1 MNNLEPTRDTIAA
14 IASAI
19 NAGYGGV
26 ALIRI
31 SGKDSINVSRKIVET
46 KSKFAW
52 QTHRVFHGYVK
63 DNSQN
68 TLIDEILILVMK
80 GPNSFT
86 GEDIVELHCH
96 GGVVVVNR
104 VLEII
109 LKDEKVRMANPGEF
123 SQRAFLNGKIDLSQ
137 AESINQLISSKNVR
151 AAELAFNGVK
161 GLINKKI
168 SQIKAEL
175 INELSEI
182 EARVDFEEEFIDFN
196 YYNFA
201 NNINKIK
208 IDLKNLIENSKRNA
222 YLHNGI
228 SIALIG
234 KTNAGK
240 SSLLNYLA
248 KQSKAIVTDIP
259 GTTRD
264 IIEVNITIKNI
275 PISIIDTAGIRNT
288 NDPIEN
294 IGINKS
300 LEMITKADFI
310 IYIYDLKSGFD
321 IEDKQIIEKIPNNKL
336 ISILGNKVDLF
347 NSKSIKEINSPK
359 DSILIS
365 IKNSTGENELINK
378 IIQKCSLVGSDNIDI
393 LLNERQLNNLKE
405 CLNNLNDTDNIIE
418 NKLPFDLLTIELRD
432 AIKNLSKLT
441 GSELTE
447 DILDNIF
454 SKFCIGK

>member
-1 MNNLEPTRDTIAA
+1 MNNVDPSRDTIAA
-14 IASAI
+14 IATAI
-19 NAGYGGV
+19 NVGHGGV

-31 SGKDSINVSRKIVET
+31 SGNKAIQACKNIVET

-52 QTHRVFHGYVK
+52 QSHRVSHGYVK
-63 DNSQN
+63 DYSEN

-80 GPNSFT
+80 APNSFT

-109 LKDEKVRMANPGEF
+109 LKQEKVRIANPGEF

-137 AESINQLISSKNVR
+137 AESINQLISSKNIR

-161 GLINKKI
+161 GLINEKI
-168 SQIKAEL
+168 SNIKSKL
-175 INELSEI
+175 IDQLSEI
-182 EARVDFEEEFIDFN
+182 EARVDFEEEFTDFN
-196 YYNFA
+196 FSEFSNH
-201 NNINKIK
+201 INKIK
-208 IDLKNLIENSKRNA
+208 NDLTILIENSKRNA

-240 SSLLNYLA
+240 SSLLNALS
-248 KQSKAIVTDIP
+248 KQNNAIVTDIP

-264 IIEVNITIKNI
+264 TIEVNLTIRDI
-275 PISIIDTAGIRNT
+275 PVSIVDTAGIRKT
-288 NDPIEN
+288 NDLIEK

-300 LEMITKADFI
+300 LEMISKADFI
-310 IYIYDLKSGFD
+310 IYIYDIQYGFN
-321 IEDKQIIEKIPNNKL
+321 IEDKKIIEKIPKNKL
-336 ISILGNKVDLF
+336 ICIIGNKIDLF
-347 NSKSIKEINSPK
+347 DEKNLKDINPPK
-359 DSILIS
+359 DSILMS
-365 IKNSTGENELINK
+365 IKTNKGEDQLINQIVK
-378 IIQKCSLVGSDNIDI
+378 KCSSVGSENVDI
-393 LLNERQLNNLKE
+393 LLNERQLNNLYD
-405 CLNNLNDTDNIIE
+405 CLNNLNDIDKIFMNE
-418 NKLPFDLLTIELRD
+418 LPLDLISIELRD

-441 GSELTE
+441 GAELTE
-447 DILDNIF
+447 DLLDNIF

>member
-1 MNNLEPTRDTIAA
+1 MNNIDPIRDTIAA

-19 NAGYGGV
+19 NVGHGGV
-26 ALIRI
+26 AVIRV
-31 SGKDSINVSRKIVET
+31 SGKDAICISKKLIKT

-52 QTHRVFHGYVK
+52 ESHRVFHGYVK
-63 DNSQN
+63 DYRDNK
-68 TLIDEILILVMK
+68 LIDEILILVMK

-104 VLEII
+104 ILEII
-109 LKDEKVRMANPGEF
+109 LSQKKVRLANPGEF

-161 GLINKKI
+161 GLINSRI
-168 SQIKAEL
+168 STLKNKL
-175 INELSEI
+175 INQLAEI

-196 YYNFA
+196 YSDCSKK
-201 NNINKIK
+201 INLIK
-208 IDLKNLIENSKRNA
+208 NDLKNLIENSKRNS

-240 SSLLNYLA
+240 SSLLNSLS
-248 KQSKAIVTDIP
+248 KQRKAIVTDIP

-264 IIEVNITIKNI
+264 IIEVNLTIKNI
-275 PISIIDTAGIRNT
+275 PLSIIDTAGIRTT
-288 NDPIEN
+288 NDVIEK

-300 LEMITKADFI
+300 LEMISKADFI
-310 IYIYDLKSGFD
+310 IYIFDLQSGFD
-321 IEDKQIIEKIPNNKL
+321 IEDKQIIDKIPKSKL
-336 ISILGNKVDLF
+336 ITIIGNKKDLL
-347 NSKSIKEINSPK
+347 NQKQLKEIKTPK
-359 DSILIS
+359 ETLLLS
-365 IKNSTGENELINK
+365 IKNNFGEKELINK
-378 IIQKCSLVGSDNIDI
+378 IISKCSSIGSDNIDI
-393 LLNERQLNNLKE
+393 LLNERQLKNLSE
-405 CLNNLNDTDNIIE
+405 CLNNLNDIDKIIE
-418 NKLPFDLLTIELRD
+418 NQLPFDLISIELRE
-432 AIKNLSKLT
+432 AVKNLSKLT
-441 GSELTE
+441 GTELTE
-447 DILDNIF
+447 DLLDNIF

>member
-1 MNNLEPTRDTIAA
+1 MNNLEPTKDTIAA

-196 YYNFA
+196 YSNFA

-300 LEMITKADFI
+300 LEMISKADFI

>member
-300 LEMITKADFI
+300 LEMISKADFI

-321 IEDKQIIEKIPNNKL
+321 IEDKQIIDKIPNNKL

>member
-1 MNNLEPTRDTIAA
+1 MNNLEPTKDTIAA

-182 EARVDFEEEFIDFN
+182 EARVDFEEDFIDFN
-196 YYNFA
+196 YSNFA

-300 LEMITKADFI
+300 LEMISKADFI

-321 IEDKQIIEKIPNNKL
+321 IEDKQIIDKIPNNKL

>member
-300 LEMITKADFI
+300 LEMISKADFI

-378 IIQKCSLVGSDNIDI
+378 IIQKCSLMGSDNIDI

>member
-1 MNNLEPTRDTIAA
+1 M
-14 IASAI
+14 
-19 NAGYGGV
+19 
-26 ALIRI
+26 
-31 SGKDSINVSRKIVET
+31 
-46 KSKFAW
+46 
-52 QTHRVFHGYVK
+52 
-63 DNSQN
+63 
-68 TLIDEILILVMK
+68 
-80 GPNSFT
+80 
-86 GEDIVELHCH
+86 
-96 GGVVVVNR
+96 
-104 VLEII
+104 
-109 LKDEKVRMANPGEF
+109 
-123 SQRAFLNGKIDLSQ
+123 
-137 AESINQLISSKNVR
+137 
-151 AAELAFNGVK
+151 
-161 GLINKKI
+161 
-168 SQIKAEL
+168 
-175 INELSEI
+175 
-182 EARVDFEEEFIDFN
+182 
-196 YYNFA
+196 
-201 NNINKIK
+201 
-208 IDLKNLIENSKRNA
+208 IENSKRNA

-300 LEMITKADFI
+300 LEMISKADFI

-365 IKNSTGENELINK
+365 IKNGTGENELINK

>member
-196 YYNFA
+196 YSNFA

-300 LEMITKADFI
+300 LEMISKADFI

>member
-19 NAGYGGV
+19 NVGFGGV

-31 SGKDSINVSRKIVET
+31 SGKDSINVCKNIVYT

-52 QTHRVFHGYVK
+52 QTHRVFHGFVK
-63 DNSQN
+63 DNSQDK
-68 TLIDEILILVMK
+68 LIDEILILVMK

-109 LKDEKVRMANPGEF
+109 LKDKKVRIANPGEF

-137 AESINQLISSKNVR
+137 AESINQLISSKNER

-168 SQIKAEL
+168 SELKNKL
-175 INELSEI
+175 INELAEI
-182 EARVDFEEEFIDFN
+182 EARIDFEEEFIDFN
-196 YYNFA
+196 YTNFS

-208 IDLKNLIENSKRNA
+208 IELKNLIENSKRNT

-240 SSLLNYLA
+240 SSLLNFLA

-264 IIEVNITIKNI
+264 IIEVNLTIKNI
-275 PISIIDTAGIRNT
+275 PVSIIDTAGIRVT

-300 LEMITKADFI
+300 LEMISKADFI

-321 IEDKQIIEKIPNNKL
+321 IEDKKIIDKIPKNKL
-336 ISILGNKVDLF
+336 ISILGNKLDLLDQ
-347 NSKSIKEINSPK
+347 NNIKQINAPK

-365 IKNSTGENELINK
+365 IKDSLGENELISK
-378 IIQKCSLVGSDNIDI
+378 IVNICSSVGSDNVDI
-393 LLNERQLNNLKE
+393 LLNERQLNNLSE
-405 CLNNLNDTDNIIE
+405 CLNNLNDTDNIVE
-418 NKLPFDLLTIELRD
+418 NKLPFDLLSIELRD

-447 DILDNIF
+447 EILDNIF

>member
-336 ISILGNKVDLF
+336 ITILGNKVDLF

-378 IIQKCSLVGSDNIDI
+378 IIQKCSLMGSDNIDI

>member
-19 NAGYGGV
+19 NVGFGGV

-31 SGKDSINVSRKIVET
+31 SGKDSINVCKNIVYT

-52 QTHRVFHGYVK
+52 QTHRVFHGFVK
-63 DNSQN
+63 DNSQDK
-68 TLIDEILILVMK
+68 LIDEILILVMK

-109 LKDEKVRMANPGEF
+109 LKDKKVRIANPGEF

-137 AESINQLISSKNVR
+137 AESINQLISSKNER

-168 SQIKAEL
+168 SELKNKL
-175 INELSEI
+175 INELAEI
-182 EARVDFEEEFIDFN
+182 EARIDFEEEFIDFN
-196 YYNFA
+196 YTNFS

-208 IDLKNLIENSKRNA
+208 IELKNLIENSKRNT

-240 SSLLNYLA
+240 SSLLNFLA

-264 IIEVNITIKNI
+264 IIEVNLTIKNI
-275 PISIIDTAGIRNT
+275 PVSIIDTAGIRVT

-300 LEMITKADFI
+300 LEMISKADFI

-321 IEDKQIIEKIPNNKL
+321 IEDKKIIDKIPKNKL
-336 ISILGNKVDLF
+336 ISILGNKLDLLDQ
-347 NSKSIKEINSPK
+347 NNIKQINAPK

-365 IKNSTGENELINK
+365 IKDSLGENELISK
-378 IIQKCSLVGSDNIDI
+378 IVNICSSVGSDNVDI
-393 LLNERQLNNLKE
+393 LLNERQLNNLSE
-405 CLNNLNDTDNIIE
+405 CLNNLNDTDNIVE
-418 NKLPFDLLTIELRD
+418 NKLPFDLISIELRD

-447 DILDNIF
+447 EILDNIF

>member
-182 EARVDFEEEFIDFN
+182 EARVDFEEDFIDFN
-196 YYNFA
+196 YSNFA

-300 LEMITKADFI
+300 LEMISKADFI

-321 IEDKQIIEKIPNNKL
+321 IEDKKIIEKIPNNKL

-347 NSKSIKEINSPK
+347 DQKSIKKINLPK

-365 IKNSTGENELINK
+365 IKNSKGENELINK
-378 IIQKCSLVGSDNIDI
+378 IIKKCSSVGSENIDI
-393 LLNERQLNNLKE
+393 LLNERQLSNLKE
-405 CLNNLNDTDNIIE
+405 CLNNLNDTDNIIK
-418 NKLPFDLLTIELRD
+418 NKLPFDLLSIELRD

-447 DILDNIF
+447 NILDNIF

>member
-1 MNNLEPTRDTIAA
+1 MNHIETNRDTIAA

-19 NAGYGGV
+19 NIGHGGV
-26 ALIRI
+26 AIIRV
-31 SGKDSINVSRKIVET
+31 SGENAINASKKIVET

-52 QTHRVFHGYVK
+52 QSHRVFHGYAKDYK
-63 DNSQN
+63 DNK
-68 TLIDEILILVMK
+68 LVDEILILVMK

-104 VLEII
+104 ILEII
-109 LKDEKVRMANPGEF
+109 LRQEGVRIANPGEF

-137 AESINQLISSKNVR
+137 AESINQLISSKNIR

-168 SQIKAEL
+168 SNIKIKL

-182 EARVDFEEEFIDFN
+182 EARVDFEEEFTEFN
-196 YYNFA
+196 YSECSNR
-201 NNINKIK
+201 INTIK
-208 IDLKNLIENSKRNA
+208 NDLKNLIENSKRNT

-240 SSLLNYLA
+240 SSLLNFLS

-264 IIEVNITIKNI
+264 IIEVNLTIRNI
-275 PISIIDTAGIRNT
+275 PVSIIDTAGIRNT
-288 NDPIEN
+288 NNLIEK

-300 LEMITKADFI
+300 LDMISNADFI
-310 IYIYDLKSGFD
+310 IYMYDLQSGFD
-321 IEDKQIIEKIPNNKL
+321 NEDKEIVNKIPESKL
-336 ISILGNKVDLF
+336 ITIIGNKIDLLT
-347 NSKSIKEINSPK
+347 KKQIQEINPPK
-359 DSILIS
+359 DFTLLSIEENIGEKDLID
-365 IKNSTGENELINK
+365 K
-378 IIQKCSLVGSDNIDI
+378 ILSKCSAIGSDNIDI
-393 LLNERQLNNLKE
+393 LLNERQLNELRA
-405 CLNNLNDTDNIIE
+405 CLNNLNDTDEIIE
-418 NKLPFDLLTIELRD
+418 NKLPFDLISIELRE

-441 GSELTE
+441 GKELTE
-447 DILDNIF
+447 DLLDNIF

>member
-300 LEMITKADFI
+300 LEMISKADFI